1 MWSYLTSYSIIVAIA
16 ISALLC
22 DYVTSLDGNVMSR
35 EVGILSMWSYL
46 TSYSII
52 VAIAIT

>member
-16 ISALLC
+16 ISGLLC

-35 EVGILSMWSYL
+35 EVGILFCFHNSAYCLMDKVEYL
-46 TSYSII
+46 
-52 VAIAIT
+52 